1 MRRFER
7 VLLAAVSA
15 SLPVLAASPA
25 LAQKDI
31 QPKLPNVLLLVDNSG
46 SMEYLMEP
54 AGKLPGDSSAPNT
67 ACDGSTNLTA
77 RNRWANLVTA
87 LTGTIQDSDF
97 SCRAV
102 ARSGAAFTSEFGTGT
117 YDANYYLPFH
127 RLYSTGCAYG
137 AGQMPAGPSWNWW
150 QLPSAT
156 GGKDFSY
163 RDTSG
168 NSVASCTFAQQTDGL
183 LDAFRGLVRFGMM
196 TLDTFPNA
204 GTGSTPTGTPAS
216 ATADLVDGNKG
227 MWSYYHNWIA
237 GVPAS
242 PGVSGSPVNS
252 QRPGAGNPA
261 GCATPSFFEVGA
273 RSPAAPPWEGR
284 MVPFGDWNDD
294 GHVPTFNDQIQTEL
308 LTLRPY
314 GSTPIAGLL
323 DDAKEFLFND
333 GTTVPGQ
340 TYRFGPSDDQYWQ
353 FGCRKTF
360 VVLLSDGQP
369 NMDMRSP
376 ATSVSGCDTA
386 GAPAGVCPYDTAD
399 QIATDLRVSP
409 PTANQAVTTF
419 VIGFT
424 ISDFNRMSPIPTVPS
439 GATTCED
446 LDVGVG
452 ATDCVNP
459 PAQLRACCN
468 LQKIARAGGGGTS
481 RAYFA
486 DTQNKLKQALAV
498 ILSQVI
504 AGTTDRTWPV
514 YAPGGNRQA
523 QGPNFAGNP
532 TAAYQFAA
540 SFTVNSPSGAS
551 GGASALVPGLWK
563 GRLLRERTS
572 CPPSNVPTVQ
582 SVSTPNGDDFGH
594 NLDMSDS
601 SHPRKIFTVIGDDD
615 VDHDHWHHGTTHTV
629 YSERSIRPYNTIND
643 GVGVYKNNTTAPQTP
658 ANDTT
663 WVSQMSSYPEAF
675 GMPSNASCNAAFGAG
690 TTKNQ
695 CTQYITSWEVGL
707 NNTSLP
713 SSVLHHTRDW
723 TNCLVPC
730 SSPVGCQCSKLG
742 AIFHSTPAVAG
753 PPREFLR
760 DETYT
765 DYANGTFTPYGSNG
779 LVSQQPSMLYTATMD
794 GQLHAFKVQANDPAD
809 SATTDQAQNN
819 ELWSFL
825 PPAVLKKILPNYNT
839 GGVPLL
845 DGVPVVAD
853 VPGAVY
859 TLTETPLLRRTSTS
873 AVQWHRVLLA
883 SGGKGGGFYYALD
896 VTDPRYPRFLW
907 QLSTD
912 WHKGDPLFGN
922 WTPTPAIAIVNITVS
937 GTTQQVPV
945 AILPGG
951 GTDAMVS
958 HCASSL
964 KSIPSGDSDALV
976 NDATNSHL
984 LSGVIASPP
993 SLRCWDMKKKSAR
1006 STGNALFIA
1015 RLDTGQLLAAFL
1027 GQKYRGGPD
1036 DTFDPDDDDDDDHHG
1051 HHGAHSGIDV
1061 TRDAPFRAP
1070 LTGVPVPYPGQ
1081 TGQVSDRVYV
1091 GDADGVL
1098 WRLDMSNPDVN
1109 QWSVKAVWDSYVD
1122 DNTTS
1127 SGSNR
1132 EGISITPIV
1141 SRDAIG
1147 NPVLLVA
1154 TGDQDNFNRQ
1164 AKTNHVWSL
1173 TENPTTKKVSP
1184 NWHIA
1189 LPLYGARVTGPMA
1202 LFNSSL
1208 YFATFLPQAPGGNPC
1223 SDGFGSVWG
1232 VDFIRRGSSASSGS
1246 VPAGL
1251 TPVTGVWPMPQFPT
1265 TGAGTVYGY
1274 DASERTVIMGISVGE
1289 SPTCDTQVASS
1300 DPYFGTHT
1308 SLAGVS
1314 GSNYQVMWQTGAGSG
1329 VSNSGTAVKNSSTI
1343 PGVQFIQPPPPGQGT
1358 RIDSW
1363 ASIVD

>member
-1 MRRFER
+1 MRRFSR
-7 VLLAAVSA
+7 VLLAALSAALPALSA
-15 SLPVLAASPA
+15 SRA
-25 LAQKDI
+25 LAQKDV

-54 AGKLPGDSSAPNT
+54 AGKLPGDPSAPNT
-67 ACDGSTNLTA
+67 ACNGNKNLSA

-87 LTGTIQDSDF
+87 LTGTIADSDF
-97 SCRAV
+97 SCQAV
-102 ARSGAAFTSEFGTGT
+102 PRSGAAFTNEFGTGT

-127 RLYSTGCAYG
+127 RIYSTDCAFG
-137 AGQMPAGPSWNWW
+137 AGQLPPIPPWNWW

-156 GGKDFSY
+156 GGKDFTY
-163 RDTSG
+163 RLPNGSATP
-168 NSVASCTFAQQTDGL
+168 SCTFTQQNDGL

-196 TLDTFPNA
+196 TLDTFPNP
-204 GTGSTPTGTPAS
+204 GTGSTPTGTPSS

-227 MWSYYHNWIA
+227 MWSYFHNWIA
-237 GVPAS
+237 GVPGA
-242 PGVSGSPVNS
+242 PGVSGTAVNT

-294 GHVPTFNDQIQTEL
+294 GHVPTTNDQIQMEL
-308 LTLRPY
+308 LTTRSY
-314 GSTPIAGLL
+314 GATPVAGLL
-323 DDAKEFLFND
+323 DDAKEFLFGD
-333 GTTVPGQ
+333 TTTVPGQ
-340 TYRFGPSDDQYWQ
+340 TYGFGPSDDDFWR

-360 VVLLSDGQP
+360 VILLSDGQP

-376 ATSVSGCDTA
+376 AASVSGCDTS
-386 GAPAGVCPYDTAD
+386 GAPTGVCPYDTAD
-399 QIATDLRVSP
+399 QIATDLRTAA
-409 PTANQAVTTF
+409 PTPNQSVLTF
-419 VIGFT
+419 VVGFT
-424 ISDFNRMSPIPTVPS
+424 ISDFNRMSPVPS
-439 GATTCED
+439 VPSAATKCED
-446 LDVGVG
+446 LDVSPTG
-452 ATDCVNP
+452 TDCINP
-459 PAQLRACCN
+459 PAELRACCN
-468 LQKIARAGGGGTS
+468 LQKIALAGGTG

-486 DTQNKLKQALAV
+486 DTQNKLKQALAA

-504 AGTTDRTWPV
+504 SGTTDRTWPV
-514 YAPGGNRQA
+514 YAPAGNRQA
-523 QGPNFAGNP
+523 QGTNFSGSP
-532 TAAYQFAA
+532 TASYQFAA

-572 CPPSNVPTVQ
+572 CPSSNVPTPQTV
-582 SVSTPNGDDFGH
+582 TPSSGDDFGY
-594 NLDMSDS
+594 NLDLSDS
-601 SHPRKIFTVIGDDD
+601 SHPRKIFTVVADDD

-629 YSERSIRPYNTIND
+629 YSERSIRPYNTINE
-643 GVGVYKNNTTAPQTP
+643 GVGLYKNNPTAPQTP

-675 GMPSNASCNAAFGAG
+675 GMPATAACNAAFGNG

-713 SSVLHHTRDW
+713 STVLHHTRDW
-723 TNCLVPC
+723 KNCLVPC
-730 SSPVGCQCSKLG
+730 SSPVGCQCAKLG
-742 AIFHSTPAVAG
+742 AIFHSTPVVAG

-765 DYANGTFTPYGSNG
+765 NYANGTFAPYGG
-779 LVSQQPSMLYTATMD
+779 TGQVAQQPTVLYTATMD

-809 SATTDQAQNN
+809 SETTDKAQNN
-819 ELWSFL
+819 ELWSFV
-825 PPAVLKKILPNYNT
+825 PPAVLKKLLPNYNT

-845 DGVPVVAD
+845 DGAPVVAD
-853 VPGAVY
+853 VPGEVY
-859 TLTETPLLRRTSTS
+859 TVTDIPKIRRTSTS
-873 AVQWHRVLLA
+873 AVQWHRVLVA
-883 SGGKGGGFYYALD
+883 GGGKGGGFYYALD
-896 VTDPRYPRFLW
+896 VTIPTKPRFLW

-912 WHKGDPLFGN
+912 WDKGDPMFGSYV
-922 WTPTPAIAIVNITVS
+922 PTPAITIVNVTIN

-951 GTDAMVS
+951 GTDSMVA

-964 KSIPSGDSDALV
+964 KSIPSSDSDALV
-976 NDATNSHL
+976 NDASNAHL
-984 LSGVIASPP
+984 LPGVIASPP
-993 SLRCWDMKKKSAR
+993 DLRCWDMKKNSNR
-1006 STGNALFIA
+1006 STGNALYVA
-1015 RLDTGQLLAAFL
+1015 RLDTGQLLAAFQ
-1027 GQKYRGGPD
+1027 GQKFRGGPND
-1036 DTFDPDDDDDDDHHG
+1036 DYAPDDNDDDDHHG
-1051 HHGAHSGIDV
+1051 HHHNNGAIDI
-1061 TRDAPFRAP
+1061 TYDAPFRAP
-1070 LTGVPVPYPGQ
+1070 LTGVPVPYPGE

-1098 WRLDMSNPDVN
+1098 WRLDMSNPDVS
-1109 QWSVKAVWDSYVD
+1109 QWRIKQVWDSYVD
-1122 DNTTS
+1122 DSASS
-1127 SGSNR
+1127 SGSIR
-1132 EGISITPIV
+1132 EGISITPII

-1147 NPVLLVA
+1147 NPVILIA

-1164 AKTNHVWSL
+1164 PKTNHIWSL
-1173 TENPTTKKVSP
+1173 TENPSTKKVSP

-1189 LPLYGARVTGPMA
+1189 LPQYGPRVTGPMA

-1223 SDGFGSVWG
+1223 SDGFASVWG
-1232 VDFIRRGSSASSGS
+1232 VDFIRRGSSSVSGG

-1251 TPVTGVWPMPQFPT
+1251 SPVSGVWPLPQFPT

-1274 DASERTVIMGISVGE
+1274 DAAPRTIIMGISVGE
-1289 SPTCDTQVASS
+1289 TPTCDTQIVSS
-1300 DPYFGTHT
+1300 DPYFGSHT
-1308 SLAGVS
+1308 ALSGVS
-1314 GSNYQVMWQTGAGSG
+1314 GSNYQIMWQTGAGTG
-1329 VSNSGTAVKNSSTI
+1329 VSGSGTAVKNSSTV